1 MSDLKLNGITPDGV
15 GKIKLGG
22 SNVQKIYSAST
33 LVWPT
38 SIDPEVQICSY
49 IWTTTNSTIT
59 DTTTGGTIPI
69 ATNAADF
76 LTYHNAQ
83 QPAAMYWN
91 FDSNNS
97 ERGLLYNQYAA
108 RVIQP
113 PAGFVVSSTTS
124 FATLQSCNN
133 SNPNMN
139 RFGADPGNW
148 NSNLNYRDQLGDT
161 ILNFNGY
168 GEAVLYGTTS
178 VTFTRDTWSTFQWTT
193 TRIGSNLGPNLGK
206 RIEINQSGQFRTL
219 ILTTANTNT
228 SNKAGYIRFFKPV

>member
-113 PAGFVVSSTTS
+113 PTGFAVSSSTS
-124 FATLQSCNN
+124 FSGLIQCNT
-133 SNPNMN
+133 SRPNMN
-139 RFGADPGNW
+139 RYGANPGNW
-148 NSNLNYRDQLGDT
+148 NSNLNFTDELGDT
-161 ILNFNGY
+161 DLNFNGY
-168 GEAVLYGTTS
+168 GVAVLSGTTS
-178 VTFTRDTWSTFQWTT
+178 VTFSGDTWSTFQWTT
-193 TRIGSNLGPNLGK
+193 TRIGSSFGPNLGK
-206 RIEINQSGQFRTL
+206 IIEIDQSSQSRTL
-219 ILTTANTNT
+219 ILTSDFNNTE
-228 SNKAGYIRFFKPV
+228 NKAGYIRFSKPA